1 MQPGERDRV
10 ERRLAAILAAD
21 VAGYSRLMG
30 ADEEGTLARLKAHRR
45 ELINPKIAEHQ
56 GRIVKTTG
64 DGMLVEFASVV
75 DAVRCA
81 VDVQRG
87 MAERNTEVPTDRRIE
102 FRVGVN
108 LGDVI
113 IDGDDIYGD
122 GVNVAARLEGLA
134 EPNGICVSRVVRDQ
148 VRDKLDLA
156 FEDMGEQ
163 QVKNIARPVRVFRI
177 AAPSIGQPTASPKPA
192 LALPDK
198 PSIAVL
204 PFINLSGDPEQDYF
218 ADGIVEDIITALSRV
233 HWLFVIARNSSFT
246 YKGKA
251 VDVKRVGREL
261 GVRYVLEGSVRKAG
275 NRVRIA
281 GQLVDTTTGAHVW
294 ADHFDGALDD
304 IFDLQDRVTASVAG
318 IIEPKLRHV
327 EMERAR
333 RKPTERLDAYDLY
346 LRALAQ
352 FRGSYD
358 HNREALRLLRRAFE
372 IDPHY
377 AAPYGLA
384 AWCYHYQRVRGW
396 VSPSDPALAEGIRMA
411 KRAASLGKDDSE
423 TLWMAGLTLA
433 ASGGDLEGGLALIDR
448 ALSLNPSS
456 ANAWRVSGVVRAYL
470 GDTEKAIA
478 HLERSARLSPLD
490 AFAFLWSMGFMLAH
504 FMAGRYEEAS
514 AWCDKTLH
522 EAPDHPPALR
532 MKAATCGLLGRLDEG
547 RAWVERLLAVNP
559 DTTVSS
565 MRLYYGALMKKP
577 GCLEAFLDGLRKA
590 GLPEE

>member
-1 MQPGERDRV
+1 MATERV
-10 ERRLAAILAAD
+10 ERRLTAIVAVD

-30 ADEEGTLARLKAHRR
+30 ADEEGTHAQFKAHR
-45 ELINPKIAEHQ
+45 LTLVDPKIGEHR

-64 DGMLVEFASVV
+64 DGMLVEFGSVV

-81 VDVQRG
+81 VEVQRG
-87 MAERNTEVPTDRRIE
+87 MVERNADVPSDHRIE

-113 IDGDDIYGD
+113 IDGDDIHGD
-122 GVNVAARLEGLA
+122 GVNIAARLEALA
-134 EPNGICVSRVVRDQ
+134 EPGGICISRKVRDE

-156 FEDMGEQ
+156 FEDLGEQ
-163 QVKNIARPVRVFRI
+163 QVKNIARPVRVFRVAVPVI
-177 AAPSIGQPTASPKPA
+177 AQPTATPKPA

-204 PFINLSGDPEQDYF
+204 PFTNLSGDPEQDYF

-251 VDVKRVGREL
+251 VDVKQVGREL

-281 GQLVDTTTGAHVW
+281 GQLVDAVTGTHVW
-294 ADHFDGALDD
+294 ADRFDGALDD
-304 IFDLQDRVTASVAG
+304 IFDLQDRVTASVVG
-318 IIEPKLRHV
+318 IIEPKLRHA
-327 EMERAR
+327 EIERVR
-333 RKPTERLDAYDLY
+333 RKPTDSLDAYDLY

-352 FRGSYD
+352 FRGSYEG
-358 HNREALRLLRRAFE
+358 NLEALKLLHRAIE

-384 AWCYHYQRVRGW
+384 AWCYLFQRIRGW
-396 VSPSDPALAEGIRMA
+396 VPPSDPALAEGIRMA
-411 KRAASLGKDDSE
+411 KVAASLGHEDPE
-423 TLWMAGLTLA
+423 TLWMAGMALA
-433 ASGGDLEGGLALIDR
+433 QLSGDLEGGIALIDR
-448 ALSLNPSS
+448 ALALNPNS
-456 ANAWRVSGVVRAYL
+456 ANAWRVSGLMRAYL
-470 GDTEKAIA
+470 GDTELAIA

-490 AFAFLWSMGFMLAH
+490 FFAYLWSVGFAFAH

-514 AWCDKTLH
+514 AWCDKTLY
-522 EAPDHPPALR
+522 EARDFPVALR

-547 RAWVERLLAVNP
+547 RIWVERLLAVNP
-559 DTTVSS
+559 GTTVSG
-565 MRLYYGALMKKP
+565 MRLLYGVFMKKP
-577 GCLEAFLDGLRKA
+577 GCLEAFLDGLRRA
-590 GLPEE
+590 GLPE